1 MEWSYHPL
9 NLALRF
15 GLEITALYVFATR
28 TYAHFT
34 TPINWIAAITAVL
47 IAGALWGIF
56 KVPGDPSSNG
66 KAVVPVNGV
75 LRFLLEFTFFFVA
88 VFVLVL
94 DESYW
99 FTGIFSFLIFF
110 HYLISLDR
118 FVWLLKN

>member
-28 TYAHFT
+28 TFAWYDA
-34 TPINWIAAITAVL
+34 PLNWIAAVSAVVF
-47 IAGALWGIF
+47 ASTVWAVF
-56 KVPGDPSSNG
+56 KVPGDRSSNG
-66 KAVVPVNGV
+66 KAVVPINGV
-75 LRFLLEFTFFFVA
+75 VRFLLEFTFFFVA
-88 VFVLVL
+88 VFLLVL
-94 DESYW
+94 DKSYW
-99 FTGIFSFLIFF
+99 FTGIFGFLIFF